1 MSGSGA
7 PIALTA
13 SEQASHPL
21 TILLFGPMQVLVH
34 GRPLPPMRSGK
45 ALWLLALLTL
55 RDERPVE
62 REWLAGT
69 LWPDVTQQRA
79 AANLRVVLS
88 ELRHALGDEG
98 RRLLSPG
105 RHTLSLDL
113 AGAYVDLRTFDA
125 AINSKETEALKRA
138 LALYRSALL
147 EDCAEEGVWQERIVR
162 GQTWLHAVQ
171 I

>member
-21 TILLFGPMQVLVH
+21 TIHLFGPMQVLVN
-34 GRPLPPMRSGK
+34 GRPLPPMRSRK

-79 AANLRVVLS
+79 AANPRVVLS

-98 RRLLSPG
+98 RRLRSRG
-105 RHTLSLDL
+105 RHTLSLDM
-113 AGAYVDLRTFDA
+113 AGAYVDLRAFDA
-125 AINSKETEALKRA
+125 AINSKETEALRRGV
-138 LALYRSALL
+138 ALYRGALL
-147 EDCAEEGVWQERIVR
+147 EDCAEEWVGQERIVR
-162 GQTWLHAVQ
+162 EQNCLH
-171 I
+171 